1 MNNSNGKIIKNA
13 SWIIVCRIFQSFI
26 SLVIGIFTA
35 RYLEPSNYGLL
46 DYAKSV
52 VAFVAPFAQLGLPNI
67 LVDEIVSKPE
77 QEGKTLGTSLISST
91 VASLFCILGCV
102 AFVSVANAGET
113 NTLIICAL
121 YSISLIFQMTEMV
134 QYWYQAKLMSQ
145 YVSIT
150 SLAAYVVVALYKIFL
165 LATGKSVYWFAVST
179 AFDYLIISVV
189 LTIIYNK
196 IGNQKLSF
204 SWTVFKNM
212 FSRSKYYII
221 SSLMVT
227 LFSQTDRIMI
237 KIMNGNAETGYYA
250 AAVTCAG
257 MTSFVFSAII
267 DSFRPIIF
275 ENKRKNQDGFE
286 KNVVRL
292 YSVIIYM
299 GLIQSVF
306 LTFLAKYIVNILYG
320 SAYTAA
326 IPILQIITWY
336 SAFSYLGS
344 ARNVWILAEEKQKYL
359 WIINLLGAL
368 LNIVGNF
375 ILIPLIGASGA
386 AIASVATQFF
396 TNFIL
401 CFIMKPIKSSATL
414 LLKSL
419 NPKVLL
425 EIFHPNKQQSNGES

>member
-1 MNNSNGKIIKNA
+1 MSNSNGKIIKNA
-13 SWIIVCRIFQSFI
+13 SWIIVCRIFQSLI
-26 SLVIGIFTA
+26 SLIISICTA
-35 RYLEPSNYGLL
+35 RYLDPSNYGLL

-77 QEGKTLGTSLISST
+77 REGKTLGTALISST
-91 VASLFCILGCV
+91 FASLFCIFGCI
-102 AFVSVANAGET
+102 AFVSVANAGES
-113 NTLIICAL
+113 NTLIVCAL
-121 YSISLIFQMTEMV
+121 YSISLIFQMTEMI
-134 QYWYQAKLMSQ
+134 QYWYQAKLLSK
-145 YVSIT
+145 YTSIT
-150 SLAAYVVVALYKIFL
+150 SLAAYIVVALYKIFL
-165 LATGKSVYWFAVST
+165 LATGKSVYWFAIST

-189 LTIIYNK
+189 LIVIYNK
-196 IGNQKLSF
+196 IGNQKMSF
-204 SWTVFKNM
+204 SWTVFKSM

-227 LFSQTDRIMI
+227 LFSQTDKIMI

-250 AAVTCAG
+250 AAITCAG
-257 MTSFVFSAII
+257 MTAFVFSAII

-275 ENKRKNQDGFE
+275 ENKRKNQENFE

-299 GLIQSVF
+299 GLLQSVF
-306 LTFLAKYIVNILYG
+306 LAIFAKYVVNILYG
-320 SAYTAA
+320 AAYAAA
-326 IPILQIITWY
+326 IPILRTITWY

-359 WIINLLGAL
+359 WIINLSGAL

-375 ILIPLIGASGA
+375 ILIPLFGANGA

-396 TNFIL
+396 TNFVL
-401 CFIMKPIKSSATL
+401 CFIMKPIKSSAKL

-425 EIFHPNKQQSNGES
+425 ELIPVKSKSDD

>member
-1 MNNSNGKIIKNA
+1 MSNSNGKIIKNA
-13 SWIIVCRIFQSFI
+13 SWIIVCRIFQSLI
-26 SLVIGIFTA
+26 SLVIGICTA

-67 LVDEIVSKPE
+67 LVDEIISKPE

-91 VASLFCILGCV
+91 VASLFCIVGCI

-113 NTLIICAL
+113 NTLVICAL
-121 YSISLIFQMTEMV
+121 YSISLIFQMTEMI
-134 QYWYQAKLMSQ
+134 QYWYQAKLMSK
-145 YVSIT
+145 YTSIT
-150 SLAAYVVVALYKIFL
+150 SLAAYVAVALYKIFL

-179 AFDYLIISVV
+179 AFDYLIISVA
-189 LTIIYNK
+189 LMIIYNK
-196 IGNQKLSF
+196 LGGRKMSF
-204 SWTVFKNM
+204 SWTVFKSM

-221 SSLMVT
+221 SGLMVT
-227 LFSQTDRIMI
+227 LFSQTDKIMI

-257 MTSFVFSAII
+257 MTSFVFAAII

-275 ENKRKNQDGFE
+275 ENKRNNQEKFE
-286 KNVVRL
+286 KNVVRM

-306 LTFLAKYIVNILYG
+306 LAVLAKYVVNILYG
-320 SAYTAA
+320 SAYAA
-326 IPILQIITWY
+326 TVPILRTITWY

-344 ARNVWILAEEKQKYL
+344 ARNVWILAEEKQKYI
-359 WIINLLGAL
+359 WIINLSGAL

-375 ILIPLIGASGA
+375 ALIPLFGANGA

-396 TNFIL
+396 TNFVL
-401 CFIMKPIKSSATL
+401 CFIMKPIKSSAKL
-414 LLKSL
+414 LLRSL
-419 NPKVLL
+419 NPKVLI
-425 EIFHPNKQQSNGES
+425 EMIPTKNGSDN

>member
-1 MNNSNGKIIKNA
+1 
-13 SWIIVCRIFQSFI
+13 
-26 SLVIGIFTA
+26 
-35 RYLEPSNYGLL
+35 
-46 DYAKSV
+46 
-52 VAFVAPFAQLGLPNI
+52 
-67 LVDEIVSKPE
+67 
-77 QEGKTLGTSLISST
+77 
-91 VASLFCILGCV
+91 
-102 AFVSVANAGET
+102 
-113 NTLIICAL
+113 
-121 YSISLIFQMTEMV
+121 
-134 QYWYQAKLMSQ
+134 
-145 YVSIT
+145 
-150 SLAAYVVVALYKIFL
+150 
-165 LATGKSVYWFAVST
+165 
-179 AFDYLIISVV
+179 
-189 LTIIYNK
+189 
-196 IGNQKLSF
+196 
-204 SWTVFKNM
+204 
-212 FSRSKYYII
+212 
-221 SSLMVT
+221 MVT
-227 LFSQTDRIMI
+227 LFSQTDKIMI

-257 MTSFVFSAII
+257 MTAFVFSAII

-275 ENKRKNQDGFE
+275 ENKRNNNESFE

-306 LTFLAKYIVNILYG
+306 LALLAKYVVNILYG

-326 IPILQIITWY
+326 IPILRIITWY

-359 WIINLLGAL
+359 WVINLSGAL

-375 ILIPLIGASGA
+375 LLIPLLGARGA

-401 CFIMKPIKSSATL
+401 CFIMKPIKSSAVL

-425 EIFHPNKQQSNGES
+425 EIIPRKNRTDN